1 MGAYVCYLRNVLK
14 INGFVVM
21 KELLLI
27 GLLLLSACNSG
38 ESDCGDPQHY
48 NNVGTY
54 INESGCALQLTS
66 YSHDWRNDEV
76 IKYVYTYTIA
86 DGEKLIL
93 ADKGYYI
100 DDKGKRVNNIAK
112 DEIAGADSV
121 RAVFDNQREIW
132 WRSLDEDGSPQKQCY
147 YGVVSSNHQRVYSFT
162 FTPEMYDAATPINPP
177 TEE

>member
-1 MGAYVCYLRNVLK
+1 
-14 INGFVVM
+14 M

-27 GLLLLSACNSG
+27 GLLLLSACNNG
-38 ESDCGDPQHY
+38 EHEIDKAPY

-132 WRSLDEDGSPQKQCY
+132 WRSLDEDSSPQKQCY

-162 FTPEMYDAATPINPP
+162 FTPEMYDAATPINAP

>member
-1 MGAYVCYLRNVLK
+1 
-14 INGFVVM
+14 M
-21 KELLLI
+21 KKLLLI

-54 INESGCALQLTS
+54 INESGCVLQLTS

-76 IKYVYTYTIA
+76 IKYVYTYIIA

-93 ADKGYYI
+93 AYDGYYI
-100 DDKGKRVNNIAK
+100 DTEGKRVNNIAK

-121 RAVFDNQREIW
+121 RAVFDNQREFW

-147 YGVVSSNHQRVYSFT
+147 YGVVSNYNQRIYSFT
-162 FTPEMYDAATPINPP
+162 FTPEMYDAATPINTPA
-177 TEE
+177 EE